1 MRSKK
6 AVIIILAGIA
16 IAAVPFLL
24 RMREQQ
30 RAEQYISQLEEDE
43 DEEESKKAGSRKKEA
58 SPYLAEDAA
67 GIVEIPELN
76 IRYPVFE
83 GTGTAQLNEGIGHME
98 DTAPLCSPGNCVL
111 AGHNGSRRGTF
122 FTNLGSVKAGTEVSL
137 TTKAG
142 VAHRYT
148 VEEMRVVNPYDEW
161 VTAESDT
168 EVLTLFTCAE
178 HGTRRFVCKCV
189 PVQDYGSGRGDAES
203 GNDGNP

>member
-6 AVIIILAGIA
+6 AAVLVLMGIA

-24 RMREQQ
+24 RFMGQQ
-30 RAEQYISQLEEDE
+30 RADRHMEQFEEDE
-43 DEEESKKAGSRKKEA
+43 NEESEKTANRKKKA
-58 SPYLAEDAA
+58 SPYLAEGAA

-83 GTGTAQLNEGIGHME
+83 GAGAGQLNEGIGHME
-98 DTAPLCSPGNCVL
+98 DTAPLCGAGNCVL

-122 FTNLGSVKAGTEVSL
+122 FTNLSSIKAGAEVVL

-142 VAHRYT
+142 VTHHYT
-148 VEEMRVVNPYDEW
+148 VEEMRVVSPYEEW
-161 VTAESDT
+161 VTEESDT

-178 HGTRRFVCKCV
+178 HGTKRFACKCV
-189 PVQDYGSGRGDAES
+189 PVRDYGSERGDVE
-203 GNDGNP
+203 NE